1 MNTDPPALHW
11 QQPGPKPLDLR
22 PDLSL
27 VDLLEQSCQRF
38 AARPAFHNLGTTLTY
53 SDLDRL
59 SRHFAAWLRS
69 CRLRKGDRIALM
81 MPNVLQY
88 PVALFGALRAGLVV
102 VNTNPMYTAR
112 ELRTQLRDSGARAA
126 VVLENAAHVLADVRA
141 DTPVEHVITTT
152 VGEPLPFP
160 KRAVVNLLAL
170 LKHPTPDFEIPD
182 AVSLRHA
189 LARGESLAWRA
200 DADFDASKVEP
211 DDVAF
216 LQYTGGTTGV
226 PKGAIL
232 THRNMVA
239 NLEQIGAVWGGLL
252 EPGREIIITPLPL
265 YHVFCL
271 TCNCLLFMKYGG
283 LNVLITDPRN
293 IPAFVNEL
301 ARWRFSMI
309 TGVTTLYSALLSNPD
324 FARLDFSRLKF
335 GAAGGMS
342 LHPSIVRQ
350 WRTITGHPLLEG
362 YGLTEASPGVACNS
376 YTETW
381 AGTVGRPVPGT
392 EISIRD
398 EGKEVPRGESG
409 ELYVRGPQVMR
420 GYWNRPEETAQ
431 VLTEGW
437 LRTGDVALLETDGS
451 IRIVDRKK
459 DMIIVSGF
467 KVFPNE
473 IEAVVGAHPAV
484 LECGCT
490 GVPDERSG
498 QAVAI
503 FVVVR
508 PGQQLTEAELLDFC
522 RERLTPYKVPK
533 RVEFRATL
541 PKTNVGK
548 VLRRQLSVAA

>member
-1 MNTDPPALHW
+1 MNTDPPGLHW
-11 QQPGPKPLDLR
+11 QQPEPKPLDLQ
-22 PDLSL
+22 PGLSL
-27 VDLLEQSCQRF
+27 VGLLEQSCQRF
-38 AARPAFHNLGTTLTY
+38 AERPAFHSLGTTLTY

-69 CRLRKGDRIALM
+69 CGLRKGDRIALM
-81 MPNVLQY
+81 MPNILQY
-88 PVALFGALRAGLVV
+88 PVALFAALRAGLVV
-102 VNTNPMYTAR
+102 VNTNPLYTAR

-141 DTPVEHVITTT
+141 DTQIEHIVTTT
-152 VGEPLPFP
+152 VGELLPFP
-160 KRAVVNLLAL
+160 KRAVVNLLAH
-170 LKHPTPDFEIPD
+170 LKHPSPNYELPD

-200 DADFDASKVEP
+200 DAAFNAQKVEP

-271 TCNCLLFMKYGG
+271 TCNCLLFVKYGG

-301 ARWRFSMI
+301 SRWRFSMI

-324 FARLDFSRLKF
+324 FARLDFSRLKL

-350 WRTITGHPLLEG
+350 WRTITGRPLLEG
-362 YGLTEASPGVACNS
+362 YGLTEASPVVACNS

-381 AGTVGRPVPGT
+381 EGTVGRPVTGT
-392 EISIRD
+392 EISIR
-398 EGKEVPRGESG
+398 EAGKEVPRGESG
-409 ELYVRGPQVMR
+409 ELCVRGPQVMR

-437 LRTGDVALLETDGS
+437 LRTGDVALLEADGS

-473 IEAVVGAHPAV
+473 IESVVGAHPAV

-522 RERLTPYKVPK
+522 RERLTPYKMPK

-548 VLRRQLSVAA
+548 VLRRQLTAVA